1 MRRITPCD
9 TPMHGA
15 WHDQRR
21 IHEPDRKVRNWGKER
36 KRRITF
42 FSFPQYL
49 FLRSEYHMIRF
60 YDDVVNS
67 YYITV
72 ETEQAYLRKPRRPTN
87 ST

>member
-1 MRRITPCD
+1 
-9 TPMHGA
+9 
-15 WHDQRR
+15 
-21 IHEPDRKVRNWGKER
+21 
-36 KRRITF
+36 
-42 FSFPQYL
+42 
-49 FLRSEYHMIRF
+49 MIRF